1 MLKKNAVNS
10 KSKKKDKSFE
20 DSLKRLEKIVDEMEN
35 ADPGLDK
42 ALELFTEGVE
52 LVRFC
57 SSKINEAKRRVEI
70 LVKDNVRIR
79 KENFE
84 NEEEE
89 N

>member
-20 DSLKRLEKIVDEMEN
+20 DLLKRLEKIVDEMEN

-70 LVKDNVRIR
+70 LVKDNGRIR

>member
-1 MLKKNAVNS
+1 MLKKNAVNP

-20 DSLKRLEKIVDEMEN
+20 DSLKRLEKIVNEMEN

-42 ALELFTEGVE
+42 ALELFTEGIE

-70 LVKDNVRIR
+70 LVKDKGQTR

-84 NEEEE
+84 NEEKEK
-89 N
+89 